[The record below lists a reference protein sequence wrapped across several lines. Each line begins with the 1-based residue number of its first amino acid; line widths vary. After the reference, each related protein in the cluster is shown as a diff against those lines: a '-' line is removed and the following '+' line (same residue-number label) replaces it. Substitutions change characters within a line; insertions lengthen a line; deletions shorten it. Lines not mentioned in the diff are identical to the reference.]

1 MFAVYLDDLS
11 LELNNIKGGCYIG
24 KVLLNHLMF
33 VDDIC
38 VLSKCTWVATYARY
52 LAKRAQIYVN
62 LTDLAVFCAKS
73 VR

>member
-1 MFAVYLDDLS
+1 MV
-11 LELNNIKGGCYIG
+11 I
-24 KVLLNHLMF
+24 LLNHLMF

-38 VLSKCTWVATYARY
+38 VLSKCTWVTKCSRY
-52 LAKRAQIYVN
+52 LAKCAQIYLTCADLAKYAQIYVN